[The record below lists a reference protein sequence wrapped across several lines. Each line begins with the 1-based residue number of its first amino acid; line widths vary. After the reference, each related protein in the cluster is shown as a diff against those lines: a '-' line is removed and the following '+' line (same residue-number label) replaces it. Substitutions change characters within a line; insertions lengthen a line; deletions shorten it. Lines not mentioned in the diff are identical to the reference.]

1 MKNTTYVHVMG
12 TVLAEKDKY
21 AKEFSEGNEYLEK
34 ALLHLWDKG
43 LATTGCCA
51 GHPVEETEHYI
62 YNNNPTMTFCFDDNC
77 EELIK
82 LISSMNKKNIID
94 LSICVGAQLRT
105 VSLNGVKE
113 KTTEFFTDMCN
124 DYTNV
129 DENIRGLFSLAL
141 STDLTGDY
149 EIPSSIDVYIKYKDG
164 EVDCIGISTIK
175 NEIADKLKQHYECEE
190 YTYCDQTYYSFKVN
204 DYEFLRYL
212 GISKNK

>member
-1 MKNTTYVHVMG
+1 MDIAAITPIITSVIRTSANVNALYEYV
-12 TVLAEKDKY
+12 LLNDKD
-21 AKEFSEGNEYLEK
+21 G
-34 ALLHLWDKG
+34 
-43 LATTGCCA
+43 
-51 GHPVEETEHYI
+51 
-62 YNNNPTMTFCFDDNC
+62 
-77 EELIK
+77 
-82 LISSMNKKNIID
+82 
-94 LSICVGAQLRT
+94 
-105 VSLNGVKE
+105 
-113 KTTEFFTDMCN
+113 FTDMCN

-141 STDLTGDY
+141 SIDLTGDY

-190 YTYCDQTYYSFKVN
+190 YTYGDQTYYSFRVN